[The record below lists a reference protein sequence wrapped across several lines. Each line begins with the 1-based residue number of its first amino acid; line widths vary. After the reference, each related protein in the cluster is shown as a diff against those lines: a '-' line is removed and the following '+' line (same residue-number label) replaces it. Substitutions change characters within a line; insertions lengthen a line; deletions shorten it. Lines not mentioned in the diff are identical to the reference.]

1 VSAAWG
7 RVTCRAPP
15 PAGKVRE
22 GGGPGRR
29 SGACD
34 RRSLGGWVDSLARPG
49 RNATGFTSFEFS
61 GGRQSGNQSISALQV
76 LAFRKHTSQKEGIMN
91 RHITLGLAVV
101 AGAAV
106 GAAAVQSLH
115 AQAKP
120 VAYVVSEIT
129 VTNQDGYDKEYVP
142 PVVKSIQDGGG
153 KFIARA
159 GRTVTFLGAPPAPR
173 VVLFQFENMEKAQAW
188 FNSPANR
195 AAAPIGEKYATF
207 RSYAVEGLSP

>member
-1 VSAAWG
+1 MVTSNSAAG
-7 RVTCRAPP
+7 DNQKINRYQLC
-15 PAGKVRE
+15 KCLL
-22 GGGPGRR
+22 
-29 SGACD
+29 SG
-34 RRSLGGWVDSLARPG
+34 S
-49 RNATGFTSFEFS
+49 N
-61 GGRQSGNQSISALQV
+61 
-76 LAFRKHTSQKEGIMN
+76 TSQKEGIMN

-159 GRTVTFLGAPPAPR
+159 F
-173 VVLFQFENMEKAQAW
+173 
-188 FNSPANR
+188 
-195 AAAPIGEKYATF
+195 
-207 RSYAVEGLSP
+207 

>member
-1 VSAAWG
+1 VAAPAADLAPVIAEVSAAGSTVLLG
-7 RVTCRAPP
+7 RDAMQRDLPLSNSAAGDNQEINRYQLCKCLLSGSTLLKRRA
-15 PAGKVRE
+15 
-22 GGGPGRR
+22 
-29 SGACD
+29 
-34 RRSLGGWVDSLARPG
+34 LL
-49 RNATGFTSFEFS
+49 
-61 GGRQSGNQSISALQV
+61 
-76 LAFRKHTSQKEGIMN
+76 N

-159 GRTVTFLGAPPAPR
+159 GKTVTFLGAPPAPR
-173 VVLFQFENMEKAQAW
+173 VVLFQFESMEKAQAW

>member
-1 VSAAWG
+1 V
-7 RVTCRAPP
+7 P
-15 PAGKVRE
+15 PAGE
-22 GGGPGRR
+22 
-29 SGACD
+29 
-34 RRSLGGWVDSLARPG
+34 
-49 RNATGFTSFEFS
+49 
-61 GGRQSGNQSISALQV
+61 QSGKQSTSALRV
-76 LAFRKHTSQKEGIMN
+76 PSAFTIHPRTSQKEGIMN

-142 PVVKSIQDGGG
+142 PVLKSIQDGGG

-159 GRTVTFLGAPPAPR
+159 GKTVTFLGAPPAPR
-173 VVLFQFENMEKAQAW
+173 VVLFQFESMDKAQAW
-188 FNSPANR
+188 FNSPANK

-207 RSYAVEGLSP
+207 RTYAVEGLSP